1 MISDDIIHEAQNYE
15 VLFNDIFKIDT
26 NSRLRQEITRD
37 INWARK
43 TLRKNDRIIW
53 FLRWSKIWYQ
63 LSGGIW
69 VGGRADTSLSGA
81 LQQYNQRFQ
90 TAYLVGD
97 LRSPPVLKT
106 QLEHFLGL
114 PVPEIQNYVFRTESP
129 RQLFE
134 LLTKYEAA
142 WRQRIEEE
150 KSLITPE
157 PEDET

>member
-15 VLFNDIFKIDT
+15 VTFNDILKADT
-26 NSRLRQEITRD
+26 DRRLQQEITRD

-69 VGGRADTSLSGA
+69 AGGRADTSLSAA

-90 TAYLVGD
+90 TRYVAD
-97 LRSPPVLKT
+97 ELRSPPMMIV
-106 QLEHFLGL
+106 QLEHFLIL
-114 PVPEIQNYVFRTESP
+114 PVPALQHSVF
-129 RQLFE
+129 
-134 LLTKYEAA
+134 
-142 WRQRIEEE
+142 
-150 KSLITPE
+150 
-157 PEDET
+157 

>member
-15 VLFNDIFKIDT
+15 VMFNDILKIDT
-26 NSRLRQEITRD
+26 NPRLRQEITRD

-69 VGGRADTSLSGA
+69 AGGRANTSLSAA

-90 TAYLVGD
+90 TRLCRR
-97 LRSPPVLKT
+97 RSAQPSCH
-106 QLEHFLGL
+106 E
-114 PVPEIQNYVFRTESP
+114 NS
-129 RQLFE
+129 
-134 LLTKYEAA
+134 A
-142 WRQRIEEE
+142 
-150 KSLITPE
+150 
-157 PEDET
+157 

>member
-15 VLFNDIFKIDT
+15 VMFNDILKADT
-26 NSRLRQEITRD
+26 DRRLKQEITRD

-69 VGGRADTSLSGA
+69 AGGRADTSLSAA

-90 TAYLVGD
+90 TRYVAGD

-114 PVPEIQNYVFRTESP
+114 PVPETSYRTVQVMGKAFDPAQPQAYLDSFAIK
-129 RQLFE
+129 R
-134 LLTKYEAA
+134 
-142 WRQRIEEE
+142 
-150 KSLITPE
+150 S
-157 PEDET
+157 

>member
-15 VLFNDIFKIDT
+15 VMFNDILKADT
-26 NSRLRQEITRD
+26 DRRLQQEITRD

-69 VGGRADTSLSGA
+69 AGGRADTSLSAA

-90 TAYLVGD
+90 TRYVADD
-97 LRSPPVLKT
+97 LRSPPMMIV
-106 QLEHFLGL
+106 QLEHFLSL
-114 PVPEIQNYVFRTESP
+114 PVPEIQNCVFRTEASANRLP
-129 RQLFE
+129 TAASILRLFQSGGCCG
-134 LLTKYEAA
+134 TSA
-142 WRQRIEEE
+142 
-150 KSLITPE
+150 SG
-157 PEDET
+157 

>member
-15 VLFNDIFKIDT
+15 VMFNDILKADT
-26 NSRLRQEITRD
+26 DRRLQQEITRD

-69 VGGRADTSLSGA
+69 AGGRADTSLSAA

-90 TAYLVGD
+90 TRYVAGD

-114 PVPEIQNYVFRTESP
+114 PVPEIQNTYFGLKARGNCSSFLRNMRRYGDSGSRKKNHSSRP
-129 RQLFE
+129 NRK
-134 LLTKYEAA
+134 TK
-142 WRQRIEEE
+142 
-150 KSLITPE
+150 S
-157 PEDET
+157 